1 VCVLG
6 MRLRA
11 LLCNILYVNVGST
24 FEVVEKIEFWVND
37 SGRCMSR
44 DHII

>member
-1 VCVLG
+1 MCACKGLESASATTCVPQAGQLSK
-6 MRLRA
+6 R
-11 LLCNILYVNVGST
+11 
-24 FEVVEKIEFWVND
+24 VEKIEFEVND